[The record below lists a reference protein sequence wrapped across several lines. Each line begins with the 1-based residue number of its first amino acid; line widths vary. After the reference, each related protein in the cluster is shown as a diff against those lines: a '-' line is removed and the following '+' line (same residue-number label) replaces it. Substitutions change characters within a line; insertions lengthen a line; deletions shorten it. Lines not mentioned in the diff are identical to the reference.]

1 MAVGI
6 IPRAVLTNHSM
17 NIKTAVHK
25 VPILSGN
32 DGLADKASSII
43 VQCQGVGRS
52 FELTNLPKTQRA
64 SGNTQVHWV
73 LKNID
78 LTVHAGQFVA
88 ILGESG
94 GGKST
99 LLNLIAALDRPDEGQ
114 ISIAGTNTLT
124 LTQAQATELRRA
136 KIGFVFQA
144 FHLLNHLSAW
154 QNVALPLLLAGAPQG
169 SSQARARELL
179 DQLGLGKRSDA
190 QPAQLS
196 GGEQQR
202 VALARALIHSP
213 ALLLADEPTGN
224 LDPVS
229 ARPALE
235 LIRQQC
241 ATRQTAVVMV
251 THSESAA
258 RLADATYRLE
268 NGCLTQQ

>member
-1 MAVGI
+1 
-6 IPRAVLTNHSM
+6 M
-17 NIKTAVHK
+17 NIKAAVHK
-25 VPILSGN
+25 VPKLPNN
-32 DGLADKASSII
+32 DALVDQASSVI
-43 VQCQGVGRS
+43 VRCQEVGRS
-52 FELTNLPKTQRA
+52 FELANLPKSERSSA
-64 SGNTQVHWV
+64 STKVHWV
-73 LKNID
+73 LKNIN
-78 LTVHAGQFVA
+78 LNVHAGQFVA

-99 LLNLIAALDRPDEGQ
+99 LLNLMAALDRPDEGQ
-114 ISIAGTNTLT
+114 ISIVGTNTAT

-154 QNVALPLLLAGAPQG
+154 QNVALPLLLAGAPETT
-169 SSQARARELL
+169 SQARARDLL
-179 DQLGLGKRSDA
+179 DQLGLGKRTDA

-224 LDPVS
+224 LDPIS